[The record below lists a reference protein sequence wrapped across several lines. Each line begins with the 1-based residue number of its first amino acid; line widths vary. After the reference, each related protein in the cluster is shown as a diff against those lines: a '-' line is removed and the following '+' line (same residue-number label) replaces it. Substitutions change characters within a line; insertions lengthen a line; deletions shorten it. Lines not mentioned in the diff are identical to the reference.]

1 MSKRR
6 RSVVLAALGA
16 LVLACGR
23 GGSPPATPVPAPVTP
38 AAPAL
43 DTTAAVDTAAADTS
57 RAIALPPPPPAATDS
72 ARRAGTSERPGQR
85 CILNLTNTPDT
96 RVLIITDPLS
106 GKRTTYLGGGVV
118 GVCARQ
124 NIRIVADSAESY
136 EQNRLYFLIGDV
148 KYREDRVSLD
158 ADRLTYFQGD
168 ERLLAEG
175 NVVAVMEDSSS
186 MTGPRAEYFRAVT
199 GIRTSPRIVATG
211 RPTLR
216 MYETDSTGRRQTQP
230 VTLIANTI
238 VGEGETLFVAH
249 GRVELDRVD
258 LKARGDSAMLD
269 NNRQFSRLMKQ
280 PVVESKGSQPFTLT
294 GRVIDVFGNSR
305 RLDRVMS
312 RDSASAKS
320 SDLTLTADTV
330 DLRIRNDQLERA
342 YAFGAGPGLAR
353 AVTSERTMVADS
365 LYVSMPEQRI
375 HELHAVGQA
384 YAESDPDSTKIV
396 TGQRDWLKGDTIVAL
411 FDTAAASKRAA
422 RDRLP
427 RRDSTAVRDSIAARD
442 SADRPVI
449 QELIAR
455 GSASSFYQIPNNKGE
470 KAQPGLNYV
479 RGEVIRVDFREG
491 EVETV
496 TVKKQAAGMYLEP
509 TPIDTSSTRRD
520 ARSTRPPARRPSQP

>member
-1 MSKRR
+1 MNKRR
-6 RSVVLAALGA
+6 RSIVLATLGA
-16 LVLACGR
+16 LAIACGR
-23 GGSPPATPVPAPVTP
+23 GGSPPVRPAPTPATPVVPAP
-38 AAPAL
+38 
-43 DTTAAVDTAAADTS
+43 DTAAAVDTSAADTS
-57 RAIALPPPPPAATDS
+57 QAVALPPPPPAATDS
-72 ARRAGTSERPGQR
+72 ARRAGAADRPGQR

-136 EQNRLYFLIGDV
+136 EQNRLYFLIGNV

-175 NVVAVMEDSSS
+175 NVVAVMQDSSS
-186 MTGPRAEYFRAVT
+186 MTGPRAEYFRAVA
-199 GIRTSPRIVATG
+199 GIRNAARIVATG

-216 MYETDSTGRRQTQP
+216 MYETDSTGKRETQP

-249 GRVELDRVD
+249 GRVELDRTD

-280 PVVESKGSQPFTLT
+280 PVVESKGAQPFTLK
-294 GRVIDVFGNSR
+294 GREIDVYGNSR
-305 RLDRVMS
+305 QLDRVVS
-312 RDSASAKS
+312 KDSASAVNS
-320 SDLTLTADTV
+320 ELTLTADTV
-330 DLRIRNDQLERA
+330 DLRIRNDRLDRA
-342 YAFGAGPGLAR
+342 YAFGAGPDLAR

-365 LYVSMPEQRI
+365 LYVSMPQQRI
-375 HELHAVGQA
+375 RELHAVGRA
-384 YAESDPDSTKIV
+384 YAESDPDTMRVV
-396 TGQRDWLKGDTIVAL
+396 TGQRDWLKGDTILAL
-411 FDTAAASKRAA
+411 FDTAAVAVNAS
-422 RDRLP
+422 
-427 RRDSTAVRDSIAARD
+427 RDSIARSDSAAARD
-442 SADRPVI
+442 TADRPI
-449 QELIAR
+449 IRELIAR
-455 GSASSFYQIPNNKGE
+455 GAASSFYQIPSNKGE
-470 KAQPGLNYV
+470 KSQPGLNYV

-496 TVKKQAAGMYLEP
+496 TVRNQAAGMYLEP
-509 TPIDTSSTRRD
+509 TSIDTSSTRRD
-520 ARSTRPPARRPSQP
+520 TRPPARRPSQPQR